1 MSPSE
6 FDKIER
12 LLEQAGL
19 QDEECGEIEKRI
31 GMEPP
36 GIGASD
42 SQVIKFEQAINSQ
55 QNENV

>member
-12 LLEQAGL
+12 LLEEAGL
-19 QDEECGEIEKRI
+19 QDAECGEIEKRV

-42 SQVIKFEQAINSQ
+42 SQVIKFEQAIKKA
-55 QNENV
+55 

>member
-1 MSPSE
+1 MSLSE

-12 LLEQAGL
+12 LLKKAGL

-42 SQVIKFEQAINSQ
+42 SQVIKFEQAINDRPKP
-55 QNENV
+55 N

>member
-36 GIGASD
+36 GIGASN
-42 SQVIKFEQAINSQ
+42 SQVLKFEQAINDRPEA
-55 QNENV
+55 N

>member
-1 MSPSE
+1 MSSSE

-42 SQVIKFEQAINSQ
+42 SQVLKFEQAIKKA
-55 QNENV
+55 

>member
-42 SQVIKFEQAINSQ
+42 SQVMKCEQAINDRPKA
-55 QNENV
+55 N

>member
-12 LLEQAGL
+12 LLEEAGL
-19 QDEECGEIEKRI
+19 QDAECGEIEKRI

-42 SQVIKFEQAINSQ
+42 SQVIKFEQAINDRPKA
-55 QNENV
+55 N

>member
-19 QDEECGEIEKRI
+19 QDEECCEIEKRI

-42 SQVIKFEQAINSQ
+42 SQVLKFEQAINDRPEA
-55 QNENV
+55 N

>member
-42 SQVIKFEQAINSQ
+42 SQVMKFAQAINARPKA
-55 QNENV
+55 N

>member
-42 SQVIKFEQAINSQ
+42 SQVLKFEQAINDRPKA
-55 QNENV
+55 N

>member
-1 MSPSE
+1 MMSPSE

-42 SQVIKFEQAINSQ
+42 SQVIKFEQAIKKA
-55 QNENV
+55 

>member
-1 MSPSE
+1 MSSSE

-12 LLEQAGL
+12 LLKDAGL

-42 SQVIKFEQAINSQ
+42 SQVIKFEQAINDRPKA
-55 QNENV
+55 N

>member
-19 QDEECGEIEKRI
+19 QDEECGEIEKRV

-42 SQVIKFEQAINSQ
+42 SQVIKFEQAINDRPKA
-55 QNENV
+55 N

>member
-42 SQVIKFEQAINSQ
+42 SQVIKFEQAINDRPKA
-55 QNENV
+55 N